1 MLASCS
7 EYICARWNALM
18 RPAGDSM
25 KTSMPRR
32 PRIAYSAA
40 EPVSP
45 EVAPSTLSRAPRCPS
60 TYSKSA
66 PSNCIAMSLK
76 ASVGPLDSSS
86 RPRPG
91 SSQRSGVIA
100 LASLSGRALPYTS
113 AV

>member
-18 RPAGDSM
+18 RPCGDNM

-32 PRIAYSAA
+32 PRMAYSAA

-45 EVAPSTLSRAPRCPS
+45 EVAPSTLRRSPRRSS

-66 PSNCIAMSLK
+66 PSNCIAMSLN
-76 ASVGPLDSSS
+76 ASVGPFDSSS
-86 RPRPG
+86 SPRPG
-91 SSQRSGVIA
+91 SSQRSGVISA
-100 LASLSGRALPYTS
+100 VSLSARPLPYT
-113 AV
+113 VGV